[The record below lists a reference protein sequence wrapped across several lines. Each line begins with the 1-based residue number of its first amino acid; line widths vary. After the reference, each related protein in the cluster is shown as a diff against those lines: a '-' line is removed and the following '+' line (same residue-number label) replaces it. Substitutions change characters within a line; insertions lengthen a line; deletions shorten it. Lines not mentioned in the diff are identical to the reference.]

1 MKPITLT
8 RNYERGFSLAEAVIV
23 IVITGIIFAVV
34 AMFIRLPVQGY
45 VQSEA
50 RAELTD
56 IADTALRR
64 MSRDLRL
71 ALPNSVRVTNVGTR
85 QYVEFL
91 LTKTGARYLAEE
103 DSPAAGLP
111 YLKFSPPVNCVI
123 NPADCRF
130 TVVGPLPAGQQAIR
144 QNDFIVVYNL
154 SAVGMAPANAYDCTG
169 PCNRATVASD
179 PAGGII
185 TLTSNPFAA
194 QPAPGFR
201 SPGRHFHVVTT
212 PVTYECD
219 PATRKLTR
227 YWNYPIVRTQPSSA
241 DSAELGGA
249 MNALLATDVNSCAF
263 SYTNIANQRNGLIGI
278 ALTLGSPLS
287 DVGTV
292 SLFSQ
297 VHVDNMP

>member
-1 MKPITLT
+1 MLIC
-8 RNYERGFSLAEAVIV
+8 ERGFSLAEAVIV
-23 IVITGIIFAVV
+23 IVITGIIFAIV

-45 VQSEA
+45 VQSEG

-71 ALPNSVRVTNVGTR
+71 ALPNSVRVTNGGSR
-85 QYVEFL
+85 QYIEFL

-103 DSPAAGLP
+103 DRPAAGQL
-111 YLKFSPPVNCVI
+111 YLKFSPPVDCATTLN
-123 NPADCRF
+123 DCRF
-130 TVVGPLPAGQQAIR
+130 SVVGPMPNGQQTIR

-154 SAVGMAPANAYDCTG
+154 GPGMRPADAYDCTG
-169 PCNRATVASD
+169 PCNRATVAAD
-179 PAGGII
+179 PVGSVI
-185 TLTSNPFAA
+185 TLISNPFAG

-227 YWNYPIVRTQPSSA
+227 YWGYPIARNQPNSP
-241 DSAELGGA
+241 DTAELAGA
-249 MNALLATDVNSCAF
+249 RDALLASDVDSCAF
-263 SYTNIANQRNGLIGI
+263 SYTNIANARNGLVGI
-278 ALTLGSPLS
+278 SLTLGSPLT
-287 DVGTV
+287 DIGTV

>member
-1 MKPITLT
+1 MKPTT
-8 RNYERGFSLAEAVIV
+8 FTGNYERGFSLAEAVIV

-103 DSPAAGLP
+103 DSPAAGQP
-111 YLKFSPPVNCVI
+111 YLKFSPPVNCVT
-123 NPADCRF
+123 NPVDCRF

-154 SAVGMAPANAYDCTG
+154 GAGMVPADAYNCTG
-169 PCNRATVASD
+169 LCNRATVAAA
-179 PAGGII
+179 PVGPVI

-227 YWNYPIVRTQPSSA
+227 YWNYPIVPTQPSSA
-241 DSAELGGA
+241 DSAALGSA
-249 MNALLATDVNSCAF
+249 MTASLATDVDSCAF

-287 DVGTV
+287 DIGTV

>member
-1 MKPITLT
+1 MNSTLLT
-8 RNYERGFSLAEAVIV
+8 YERGFSLAEAVIV
-23 IVITGIIFAVV
+23 IVITGIIFAIV

-45 VQSEA
+45 VQSEG

-85 QYVEFL
+85 QYIEFL

-103 DSPAAGLP
+103 DSPAAGQE
-111 YLKFSPPVNCVI
+111 YLKFSQAANCGTT
-123 NPADCRF
+123 PADCQF
-130 TVVGPLPAGQQAIR
+130 SVVGPLPAGQQAIR

-154 SAVGMAPANAYDCTG
+154 GPNMAPADAYDCTG
-169 PCNRATVASD
+169 LCNRATVAAD
-179 PAGGII
+179 PVGSVI
-185 TLTSNPFAA
+185 TMASNPFAA
-194 QPAPGFR
+194 QLAPGFR

-219 PATRKLTR
+219 PGTRRLTR
-227 YWNYPIVRTQPSSA
+227 YWNYPIARNQPSSA
-241 DSAELGGA
+241 DSAELGSGQA
-249 MNALLATDVNSCAF
+249 RNALLATDVNNCAF
-263 SYTNIANQRNGLIGI
+263 SYSTVANARNGLVGI
-278 ALTLGSPLS
+278 SLTLGSPGS
-287 DVGTV
+287 DIGTV